1 MRHRHAFRKLNIT
14 DGAHRRSMLRHMGCA
29 LLLRESIRTTLPRAK
44 ELRRF
49 VEPLI
54 TLGKKPSLH
63 NRRLAFA
70 RLQNRQLVA
79 KLFDDLGARFESR
92 PGGYVRILK
101 HGFRKGDNAPMAWV
115 ELTDKNPEAV
125 AQAAADDLALAKK
138 AAAKKSAKKSSKAGM
153 MKSSDKAALE
163 KLAAEAEAKDA
174 DSADDLPPPPTKI
187 PRTLTNCP
195 RPRATIPKTIPPIPT
210 TPTKARL
217 RPPLPRLLLLPIPT
231 PTTPGNP
238 TILRPPILPPRRK
251 RKARR
256 RAND

>member
-174 DSADDLPPPPTKI
+174 DSADDSAAAAAEKDSEDADKLS
-187 PRTLTNCP
+187 
-195 RPRATIPKTIPPIPT
+195 ATVGDDSKNDSADTDNADKGEVKASAVAASSSDSDSDSAGQSDDSPAADSSAAPKA
-210 TPTKARL
+210 KGAKE
-217 RPPLPRLLLLPIPT
+217 
-231 PTTPGNP
+231 GE
-238 TILRPPILPPRRK
+238 
-251 RKARR
+251 
-256 RAND
+256 

>member
-174 DSADDLPPPPTKI
+174 DSADDSAAADKDSEDADKLSAAAGDDSKNDSADTDNADKGEVKASAAAASSSDSDSDSAGQSDDSP
-187 PRTLTNCP
+187 
-195 RPRATIPKTIPPIPT
+195 AADSSAAPKA
-210 TPTKARL
+210 KGAKE
-217 RPPLPRLLLLPIPT
+217 
-231 PTTPGNP
+231 GE
-238 TILRPPILPPRRK
+238 
-251 RKARR
+251 
-256 RAND
+256 

>member
-174 DSADDLPPPPTKI
+174 DSADDSAAADKDSEDADKLSAAAGDDSKNDSADTDNADKGEVKASAAAASSSSDSDSDNVGQSDDSP
-187 PRTLTNCP
+187 
-195 RPRATIPKTIPPIPT
+195 AADSSAAPKA
-210 TPTKARL
+210 KGAKE
-217 RPPLPRLLLLPIPT
+217 
-231 PTTPGNP
+231 GE
-238 TILRPPILPPRRK
+238 
-251 RKARR
+251 
-256 RAND
+256 

>member
-174 DSADDLPPPPTKI
+174 DSADDSAAAVADKDSEDADKLSAAAGDDSKNDSADTDNADKGEVKASAAAASSSSDSDSDNAGQSEDSP
-187 PRTLTNCP
+187 
-195 RPRATIPKTIPPIPT
+195 AADSSAAPKA
-210 TPTKARL
+210 KGAKE
-217 RPPLPRLLLLPIPT
+217 
-231 PTTPGNP
+231 GE
-238 TILRPPILPPRRK
+238 
-251 RKARR
+251 
-256 RAND
+256 

>member
-174 DSADDLPPPPTKI
+174 DSADDSAAAADKDSEDADKLSAAAGDDSKNDSADTDNADKGEVKASAAVASSSDSDSDNAGQSDDSP
-187 PRTLTNCP
+187 
-195 RPRATIPKTIPPIPT
+195 AADSSAAPKA
-210 TPTKARL
+210 KGAKE
-217 RPPLPRLLLLPIPT
+217 
-231 PTTPGNP
+231 GE
-238 TILRPPILPPRRK
+238 
-251 RKARR
+251 
-256 RAND
+256 

>member
-174 DSADDLPPPPTKI
+174 DSADDSAAAADKDSEDADKLSAAAVGDSKNDSDNADNADKGEVKASAAAASSSDSDSDSAGQSEDSP
-187 PRTLTNCP
+187 
-195 RPRATIPKTIPPIPT
+195 AADSSAAPKA
-210 TPTKARL
+210 KGAKE
-217 RPPLPRLLLLPIPT
+217 
-231 PTTPGNP
+231 GE
-238 TILRPPILPPRRK
+238 
-251 RKARR
+251 
-256 RAND
+256 

>member
-174 DSADDLPPPPTKI
+174 EDADKLSAAGDSQSDSDNADKGEVKAS
-187 PRTLTNCP
+187 
-195 RPRATIPKTIPPIPT
+195 ATAASSSDSDSDNAGQSDDSPAADSSAAPKA
-210 TPTKARL
+210 KGAKE
-217 RPPLPRLLLLPIPT
+217 
-231 PTTPGNP
+231 GE
-238 TILRPPILPPRRK
+238 
-251 RKARR
+251 
-256 RAND
+256 

>member
-174 DSADDLPPPPTKI
+174 DSADASAAVADKDSEDADKLSAAAGDDSKNDSADTDNADKGEVKAS
-187 PRTLTNCP
+187 
-195 RPRATIPKTIPPIPT
+195 ATAASSSDSDSDNAGQSDDSPAADSSAAPKA
-210 TPTKARL
+210 KGAKE
-217 RPPLPRLLLLPIPT
+217 
-231 PTTPGNP
+231 GE
-238 TILRPPILPPRRK
+238 
-251 RKARR
+251 
-256 RAND
+256 

>member
-174 DSADDLPPPPTKI
+174 DSADDSAAAAADKDSEDADKLSAAAGDDSKNDSDNADKGEVKASAAAASSSDSDSDNAGQSDDSP
-187 PRTLTNCP
+187 
-195 RPRATIPKTIPPIPT
+195 AADSSAAPKA
-210 TPTKARL
+210 KGAKE
-217 RPPLPRLLLLPIPT
+217 
-231 PTTPGNP
+231 GE
-238 TILRPPILPPRRK
+238 
-251 RKARR
+251 
-256 RAND
+256 

>member
-174 DSADDLPPPPTKI
+174 DSADDSAAAADKDSEDADKLSAAAVGDSKNDSADTDNADKGEVKASAVAGSSSDSDKAGQSDDSP
-187 PRTLTNCP
+187 
-195 RPRATIPKTIPPIPT
+195 AADSSAAPKA
-210 TPTKARL
+210 KGAKE
-217 RPPLPRLLLLPIPT
+217 
-231 PTTPGNP
+231 GE
-238 TILRPPILPPRRK
+238 
-251 RKARR
+251 
-256 RAND
+256 

>member
-174 DSADDLPPPPTKI
+174 DSADNSAAAVADKDSEDADKLSAAAGDDSKNDSADTDNADKGEVKASAAVASSSDSDNAGQSEDSP
-187 PRTLTNCP
+187 
-195 RPRATIPKTIPPIPT
+195 AADSSAAPKA
-210 TPTKARL
+210 KGAKE
-217 RPPLPRLLLLPIPT
+217 
-231 PTTPGNP
+231 GE
-238 TILRPPILPPRRK
+238 
-251 RKARR
+251 
-256 RAND
+256 

>member
-92 PGGYVRILK
+92 PGGYIRILK

-163 KLAAEAEAKDA
+163 QLAAEAEAKDA
-174 DSADDLPPPPTKI
+174 DSADDSAADKDSEDADKLSAAAVGDSKNDSDNADKGEVKASAVAASSSSDSDNAGQSDDSP
-187 PRTLTNCP
+187 
-195 RPRATIPKTIPPIPT
+195 AADSSAAPKA
-210 TPTKARL
+210 KGAKE
-217 RPPLPRLLLLPIPT
+217 
-231 PTTPGNP
+231 GE
-238 TILRPPILPPRRK
+238 
-251 RKARR
+251 
-256 RAND
+256 

>member
-163 KLAAEAEAKDA
+163 KLAAEAETKDA
-174 DSADDLPPPPTKI
+174 DSADDSAAAVADKDSEDADKLSAAAGDDSKNDSADTDNADKGEVKASAAVASSSDSD
-187 PRTLTNCP
+187 N
-195 RPRATIPKTIPPIPT
+195 AGQSDDSSAADSSAAPKA
-210 TPTKARL
+210 KGAKE
-217 RPPLPRLLLLPIPT
+217 
-231 PTTPGNP
+231 GE
-238 TILRPPILPPRRK
+238 
-251 RKARR
+251 
-256 RAND
+256 

>member
-174 DSADDLPPPPTKI
+174 DSADDSA
-187 PRTLTNCP
+187 
-195 RPRATIPKTIPPIPT
+195 ATADKDSEDADKLSAAAVGDSKNDSDNADKGEVKASAVAASSSDSDSDNAGQSDDSPAADSSAAPKA
-210 TPTKARL
+210 KGAKE
-217 RPPLPRLLLLPIPT
+217 
-231 PTTPGNP
+231 GE
-238 TILRPPILPPRRK
+238 
-251 RKARR
+251 
-256 RAND
+256 

>member
-174 DSADDLPPPPTKI
+174 DSADDSAADKDSEDADKLSAAAVGDSKNDSDNADNADKGEVKASAVAASSSDSDSDNAGQSDDSP
-187 PRTLTNCP
+187 
-195 RPRATIPKTIPPIPT
+195 AADSSAAPKA
-210 TPTKARL
+210 KGAKE
-217 RPPLPRLLLLPIPT
+217 
-231 PTTPGNP
+231 GE
-238 TILRPPILPPRRK
+238 
-251 RKARR
+251 
-256 RAND
+256 

>member
-174 DSADDLPPPPTKI
+174 DSADDSAAAAADKDSEDADKLSAAAGDDSKNDSADTDNADKGEV
-187 PRTLTNCP
+187 
-195 RPRATIPKTIPPIPT
+195 
-210 TPTKARL
+210 KASAAAASSSSDSDSDNAGQSEDS
-217 RPPLPRLLLLPIPT
+217 PAADSSAAS
-231 PTTPGNP
+231 
-238 TILRPPILPPRRK
+238 
-251 RKARR
+251 KAKG
-256 RAND
+256 AKEGE

>member
-174 DSADDLPPPPTKI
+174 DSADDSAAAVADKDSEDADKLSAAAVGDSKNDSDNADKGEVKASAAAASSSDSDSDSAGQSDDSP
-187 PRTLTNCP
+187 
-195 RPRATIPKTIPPIPT
+195 AADSSAAPKA
-210 TPTKARL
+210 KGAKE
-217 RPPLPRLLLLPIPT
+217 
-231 PTTPGNP
+231 GE
-238 TILRPPILPPRRK
+238 
-251 RKARR
+251 
-256 RAND
+256 

>member
-174 DSADDLPPPPTKI
+174 DSADDSVAIADKDSEDADKLSAAAGDDSKNDSADTDNADKGEVKASVAVASSSDSDNAGQSDDSP
-187 PRTLTNCP
+187 
-195 RPRATIPKTIPPIPT
+195 AADSSAAPKA
-210 TPTKARL
+210 KGAKE
-217 RPPLPRLLLLPIPT
+217 
-231 PTTPGNP
+231 GE
-238 TILRPPILPPRRK
+238 
-251 RKARR
+251 
-256 RAND
+256 

>member
-163 KLAAEAEAKDA
+163 KLAAEAEVADKDGA
-174 DSADDLPPPPTKI
+174 DDSATAAADKDSEDADKLSAAAVGDSKNDSADTDNADKGEVKASAAAASSSDSDTDNAGQSDDSP
-187 PRTLTNCP
+187 
-195 RPRATIPKTIPPIPT
+195 AADSSAAPKA
-210 TPTKARL
+210 KGAKE
-217 RPPLPRLLLLPIPT
+217 
-231 PTTPGNP
+231 GE
-238 TILRPPILPPRRK
+238 
-251 RKARR
+251 
-256 RAND
+256 

>member
-174 DSADDLPPPPTKI
+174 DSADDSAAAADKDSEDADKLSAAGDSQSDSNNADKGEVKAS
-187 PRTLTNCP
+187 
-195 RPRATIPKTIPPIPT
+195 ATVASSSDSDSDNVGQSDDSPAADSSAAPKA
-210 TPTKARL
+210 KGAKE
-217 RPPLPRLLLLPIPT
+217 
-231 PTTPGNP
+231 GE
-238 TILRPPILPPRRK
+238 
-251 RKARR
+251 
-256 RAND
+256 

>member
-174 DSADDLPPPPTKI
+174 DSADDSAAAAADKDSEDADKLSAAGDSQSDSNNADKGEVKASAAVASSSDSDSDNVGQSDDSP
-187 PRTLTNCP
+187 
-195 RPRATIPKTIPPIPT
+195 AADSSAAPKA
-210 TPTKARL
+210 KGAKE
-217 RPPLPRLLLLPIPT
+217 
-231 PTTPGNP
+231 GE
-238 TILRPPILPPRRK
+238 
-251 RKARR
+251 
-256 RAND
+256 

>member
-174 DSADDLPPPPTKI
+174 DSADASAAVADKDSEDADKLSAAAGDDSKNDSADTDNADKGEVKASAAAASSSSDSDSDSAGQSDGSP
-187 PRTLTNCP
+187 
-195 RPRATIPKTIPPIPT
+195 ATDSSAAPKA
-210 TPTKARL
+210 KGAKE
-217 RPPLPRLLLLPIPT
+217 
-231 PTTPGNP
+231 GE
-238 TILRPPILPPRRK
+238 
-251 RKARR
+251 
-256 RAND
+256 

>member
-174 DSADDLPPPPTKI
+174 DSADDSAAIAKDSEDADKLSAAAVGDSQNDSDNADNTDKGEVKASAAAASSSSGSDSDSAGQSDDSP
-187 PRTLTNCP
+187 
-195 RPRATIPKTIPPIPT
+195 AADSSAAPKA
-210 TPTKARL
+210 KGAKE
-217 RPPLPRLLLLPIPT
+217 
-231 PTTPGNP
+231 GE
-238 TILRPPILPPRRK
+238 
-251 RKARR
+251 
-256 RAND
+256 

>member
-174 DSADDLPPPPTKI
+174 DSADDSAAAADKDSEDADKLSAAAGDDSKNDSADTDNADKGEVKASAAAASSSDSDSDNAEQSDDSP
-187 PRTLTNCP
+187 
-195 RPRATIPKTIPPIPT
+195 AADSSAAPKA
-210 TPTKARL
+210 KGAKE
-217 RPPLPRLLLLPIPT
+217 
-231 PTTPGNP
+231 GE
-238 TILRPPILPPRRK
+238 
-251 RKARR
+251 
-256 RAND
+256 

>member
-174 DSADDLPPPPTKI
+174 DSADDSAAADKDSEDADKLSAAAGDDSKNDSADTDNADKGEVKASAAAASSSSDSDSDNAEQSNDSP
-187 PRTLTNCP
+187 
-195 RPRATIPKTIPPIPT
+195 AADSSAAPKA
-210 TPTKARL
+210 KGAKE
-217 RPPLPRLLLLPIPT
+217 
-231 PTTPGNP
+231 GE
-238 TILRPPILPPRRK
+238 
-251 RKARR
+251 
-256 RAND
+256 